1 MSHGETH
8 FKIPKQKKKKGYVLG
23 IQKMRPSRDAFERI
37 MVWYNSPDQLILYP
51 MVNGISV
58 RFQTVT
64 EKHDICQSS
73 YLVIYSIS
81 SP

>member
-64 EKHDICQSS
+64 EKGVFFCVS
-73 YLVIYSIS
+73 VSIIMIES
-81 SP
+81 IH